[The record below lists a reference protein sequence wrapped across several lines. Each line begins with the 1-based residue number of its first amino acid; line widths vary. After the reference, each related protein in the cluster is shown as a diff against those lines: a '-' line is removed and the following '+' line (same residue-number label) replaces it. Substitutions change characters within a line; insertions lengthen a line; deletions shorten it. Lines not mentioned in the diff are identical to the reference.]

1 MPEPT
6 EDVRELL
13 RAIQTE
19 IGAGKC
25 LSSGDRELVH
35 NGACDRAIAII
46 QEYREGVGLFQLTGG
61 KCGFFKR
68 GKRVGARYCAGYAAP
83 VGACEGGSMSTEGL
97 EKQAMAEG
105 MKEHAELVKYRQA
118 LEGIID
124 VTHMMVEIARK
135 ALAE

>member
-1 MPEPT
+1 
-6 EDVRELL
+6 
-13 RAIQTE
+13 
-19 IGAGKC
+19 
-25 LSSGDRELVH
+25 
-35 NGACDRAIAII
+35 
-46 QEYREGVGLFQLTGG
+46 
-61 KCGFFKR
+61 
-68 GKRVGARYCAGYAAP
+68 
-83 VGACEGGSMSTEGL
+83 MSTEGL

>member
-1 MPEPT
+1 ML
-6 EDVRELL
+6 REV
-13 RAIQTE
+13 AAVAGD
-19 IGAGKC
+19 GAVA
-25 LSSGDRELVH
+25 E
-35 NGACDRAIAII
+35 
-46 QEYREGVGLFQLTGG
+46 VG
-61 KCGFFKR
+61 CGL
-68 GKRVGARYCAGYAAP
+68 RVGARYCAGYVAP